1 MGNWVILYIFHYI
14 VHSSED
20 FQNKLTLNQIS
31 LNTFSPPADVTLKL
45 SDGSIAAHRMIL
57 AAVSPVFEKM
67 FYGDFK
73 DGKSTITDLPA
84 DNCKVFKLL
93 IDFIYNGS
101 CKMDCMDDTLPLLEV
116 MDRYQLNKGA
126 FYHMCGK
133 VVLANVDSSNYL
145 TLLPKFVAVLNEDSM
160 RKAADKVMCYTN
172 SDFIDKFDETK
183 DLPEELLLLLLQRN
197 DIANPEIDIFDFL
210 IKWHDYQTKELQK
223 TLKLV
228 SQLFQSIRYF
238 LIIPH
243 LLLTKVVT
251 CPFVDKHLLAK
262 AIDHLYKGSPKANES
277 SCKCGE
283 CNQSDMH
290 SIGKPRSPNNIVT
303 YWISNGNAKYLS
315 DNTATVSI
323 SSNSAAVLH
332 SQDLKNGSYV
342 FSINIVIQHDDNLP
356 SLTLNVCDHGEMH
369 YNITMKKDKLTITLL
384 VYDDDMYFK
393 ASDSA
398 HVVSNFNTTG
408 KGPFNISVTG
418 RASIRTTLKIQS
430 W

>member
-1 MGNWVILYIFHYI
+1 M
-14 VHSSED
+14 
-20 FQNKLTLNQIS
+20 NQIS
-31 LNTFSPPADVTLKL
+31 LNTFSPPTDVTLKL
-45 SDGSIAAHRMIL
+45 SDGSIDAHRMIL

-73 DGKSTITDLPA
+73 EGKSSIADLPA

-101 CKMDCMDDTLPLLEV
+101 CKMECMDDILPLLEV

-145 TLLPKFVAVLNEDSM
+145 TLLPKFVSVLNEESM

-172 SDFIDKFDETK
+172 SNFIDKFDKTK
-183 DLPEELLLLLLQRN
+183 DLPEEVLLLLLQRN
-197 DIANPEIDIFDFL
+197 DITNPEIDIFDFL
-210 IKWHDYQTKELQK
+210 IKWHEYQTKELQK

-251 CPFVDKHLLAK
+251 CPFIDKQLLAE
-262 AIDHLYKGSPKANES
+262 AVNHLYQGSPQANES

-283 CNQSDMH
+283 CMCNQSDMH
-290 SIGKPRSPNNIVT
+290 SIGKPRSPINIVT
-303 YWISNGNAKYLS
+303 HWISNGNAKYLS

-323 SSNSAAVLH
+323 SSNSTAVLH
-332 SQDLKNGSYV
+332 SQNLKNGSYV
-342 FSINIVIQHDDNLP
+342 FSINITIQDNNKLP
-356 SLTLNVCDHGEMH
+356 SLSLSVCDHDTIQ
-369 YNITMKKDKLTITLL
+369 YNITIKKVKLTITLL

-398 HVVSNFNTTG
+398 NVVTNSNITG
-408 KGPFNISVTG
+408 KGPFNISVTCK
-418 RASIRTTLKIQS
+418 ASCYTTLKIQS